1 MEPDF
6 KYSYRASLVRRYASR
21 IPITSEGILTGFYR
35 PDLLPFE
42 DPQLLTSPAHCAPP
56 ATADLQSSDLRSSAE
71 PDKDCSPAG
80 TTKDAPIGFSA
91 VTGEIQN
98 KISRGDLEEV
108 IDSNNIIANALRV
121 AYVELGFDHGYP
133 TIPSGMP
140 FWSKLDFES
149 GFAYA
154 CFQMFLEQGEEGP
167 REIHQLLNNDELFRV
182 FQDNFGKEST
192 KQSLLFQL
200 QEYFVIHYWYPR
212 SRAFD
217 LYRDTSERHSR
228 LRRQSSMESRHYK
241 LAKKALERLELCLDN
256 DDFWAEVSP
265 RVAFDALS
273 KLVAIERVSTGLP
286 AGGPLPVNQ
295 QPEATSFEMIMRAV
309 AQQQGATQ
317 ISAMG
322 STRDNGSHMKDMV
335 DQILTDPTTVKSLQ
349 EVIVRISTVKSSGE
363 ENNNLRRFPGKQET
377 IDVNAVEIAP
387 DFAKNPANI

>member
-56 ATADLQSSDLRSSAE
+56 ATADLQSSDLRSRAE
-71 PDKDCSPAG
+71 PIEDCSPAG

-91 VTGEIQN
+91 VTGEIQK

-363 ENNNLRRFPGKQET
+363 ENNNLRRFPGKQDT